1 MQLLFHLHPQC
12 FPERQF
18 WVRNFWFNSL
28 TYLLLLRIIRK
39 SIQANT
45 AETMILIVITRLPSA
60 VETGKKGIEQTKV
73 ETVEVVPVQETVI
86 VDPGPDLAID
96 GQDPVR
102 DHEIGH
108 RDPEGSVIVI
118 DHLGVE
124 IGAEIEMQVDV
135 IETVIVIIVVTGT
148 VIGTDVIELLK
159 VMKRRVMFRPTIP

>member
-1 MQLLFHLHPQC
+1 MKIAK
-12 FPERQF
+12 
-18 WVRNFWFNSL
+18 NFFVS
-28 TYLLLLRIIRK
+28 
-39 SIQANT
+39 ANT
-45 AETMILIVITRLPSA
+45 AETMISTLIVITRLPSA

-73 ETVEVVPVQETVI
+73 ETAEVVPVQETVI

-108 RDPEGSVIVI
+108 RDPEGIVIVI
-118 DHLGVE
+118 DHPGVE

-148 VIGTDVIELLK
+148 VIGTDVIVLQKGRSKINVAKKVSSKTVLLC
-159 VMKRRVMFRPTIP
+159 T